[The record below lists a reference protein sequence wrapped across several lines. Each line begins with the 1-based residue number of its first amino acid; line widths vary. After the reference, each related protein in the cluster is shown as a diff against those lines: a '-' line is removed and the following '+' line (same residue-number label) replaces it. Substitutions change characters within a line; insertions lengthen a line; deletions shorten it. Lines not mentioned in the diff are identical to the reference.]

1 MALEFPQIDPV
12 AFAVGPL
19 QIHWYALAYVFGFI
33 AAWRLAIHICNLN
46 KTDPNYRPNA
56 TDIDDYLSWA
66 ILGVLLGGR
75 LGYVLFY
82 NLPTYFDNPLEAF
95 KVWHGGM
102 SFHGGVIGV
111 IASLILFSKIRKV
124 PFWRLADVAAAVTP
138 IGFLL
143 GRLANFVNGELYG
156 RVTDVAWAVVFPRG
170 GDLARHPSQ
179 LYEAATEGLLLFVLL
194 FALIH
199 VKSIRERTGTISA
212 LFMLGYGLFRFSCEF
227 FREPDVQLGFIVEQV
242 TMGQILC
249 IPMIVAGIIF
259 YVMAGRQKSGE
270 INDKSISEQHSAVN

>member
-1 MALEFPQIDPV
+1 MALEFPNIDPV
-12 AFAVGPL
+12 ALTIGPL

-33 AAWRLAIHICNLN
+33 AAWRLAIRICKLAGNP
-46 KTDPNYRPNA
+46 DQRPNEN
-56 TDIDDYLSWA
+56 DIDDYISWA

-82 NLPTYFDNPLEAF
+82 NLPTYWENPAEAL

-111 IASLILFSKIRKV
+111 VISLVLFSKFKKV
-124 PFWRLADVAAAVTP
+124 PFWRLADTAAAVTP
-138 IGFLL
+138 IGFFL
-143 GRLANFVNGELYG
+143 GRVANFVNGELFG
-156 RVTDVAWAVVFPRG
+156 RVTDISWGVIFPRG
-170 GDLARHPSQ
+170 GEEPRHPSQ
-179 LYEAATEGLLLFVLL
+179 LYEAATEGILLFIIL
-194 FALIH
+194 FSLIH

-212 LFMLGYGLFRFSCEF
+212 LFMLGYGLFRFGCEF

-249 IPMIVAGIIF
+249 VPMIVAGLVF
-259 YVMAGRQKSGE
+259 YVMAGRKCQKS
-270 INDKSISEQHSAVN
+270 

>member
-1 MALEFPQIDPV
+1 MALQFPNIDPV
-12 AFAVGPL
+12 ALSLGPL
-19 QIHWYALAYVFGFI
+19 QIHWYALAYVVGFI
-33 AAWRLAIHICNLN
+33 AAWRLAIRICKL
-46 KTDPNYRPNA
+46 DGLPEQRPNEN
-56 TDIDDYLSWA
+56 DIDDYISWA

-82 NLPTYFDNPLEAF
+82 NLPAYMDSPAEAF

-111 IASLILFSKIRKV
+111 VLSLILFSKFKKV
-124 PFWRLADVAAAVTP
+124 PFWRLADTAAAVTP
-138 IGFLL
+138 IGFFL

-156 RVTDVAWAVVFPRG
+156 RVSDVPWAIVFPRG
-170 GDLARHPSQ
+170 GDVPRHPSQ
-179 LYEAATEGLLLFVLL
+179 LYEAATEGILLFLIL

-199 VKSIRERTGTISA
+199 VKSVRVRTGTVSA
-212 LFMLGYGLFRFSCEF
+212 FFMIGYGAFRFGCEF

-249 IPMIVAGIIF
+249 IPMIITGLVIYFVAG
-259 YVMAGRQKSGE
+259 RKCQK
-270 INDKSISEQHSAVN
+270 N